1 MGSSSGRDRLLLPR
15 VAWDGL
21 REQIRKEIAAREDA
35 LPVVSAYR
43 WWARRPGRLFGA
55 ILDAAGPVRV
65 ADPFGGGG
73 TIAVEAARRKL
84 PVYVQDLYPWPIFG
98 MVTALTP
105 VAREAFAEASRK
117 LLSALEPLR
126 KSYVRQD
133 GRELTHILRVRMGRC
148 PRCGKE
154 LALFPD
160 PLVSLASRRAGETQA
175 YYGCAACGEI
185 WLGPRASAPQHCPNC
200 RRVLQIRFARG
211 QLRCPLCDHSDS
223 ASAFLE
229 SPPRWRPVLV
239 QEVGPKPRPR
249 IILRPAD
256 PMDPVNVRPASE
268 VFQELREP
276 IPPGQETNRLRSAGF
291 QTWGDLYTERQ
302 AAVLLEGLR
311 ALAKM
316 EDSVRDH
323 LALAL
328 LGAAEMPAFL
338 TRWERYHPKAI
349 EALAHHRYAHTLLA
363 VETNLLSTIGRGTL
377 PRRLCALQGVVEW
390 VHRELGADS
399 FARLLPD
406 LSERICPESGIH
418 LALGSSARMA
428 LKDGA
433 VDLIL
438 TDPPYHDDIQYGELA
453 RLFHFWLR
461 RYRELPDID
470 EGEEAVPNRA
480 RGNGH
485 EDYARILEDCF
496 LECRRV
502 LRQGGR
508 LVFTFRNREL
518 QAWQALCN
526 ALNRAGFRIHAI
538 AVIQTDE
545 LRDPTRK
552 GSRSLRHDLVL
563 ECMGLEAPAPNRPF
577 VHVGQG
583 REERALL
590 AAGLAMAE
598 ALRKGQSERLPE
610 IFRKWRRRLGPRE
623 RAWIQQ

>member
-1 MGSSSGRDRLLLPR
+1 MGSTSRSNGLLLPR
-15 VAWDGL
+15 IDWDLL
-21 REQIRKEIAAREDA
+21 REQIRKEIAAREDV

-73 TIAVEAARRKL
+73 TIAVEAARRGL
-84 PVYVQDLYPWPIFG
+84 PAYVQDLYPWPIFG
-98 MVTALTP
+98 MATAFTP
-105 VAREAFAEASRK
+105 VAPERLVEAGRK

-126 KSYVRQD
+126 QPYIRPD
-133 GRELTHILRVRMGRC
+133 GRELTHVLRVRLGRC
-148 PRCGKE
+148 PGCGKE

-185 WLGPRASAPQHCPNC
+185 WLGPRAHVPLHCPTC
-200 RRVLQIRFARG
+200 RRPLSIRSARDR
-211 QLRCPLCDHSDS
+211 LRCPLCERSDS
-223 ASAFLE
+223 AGAFLE
-229 SPPRWRPVLV
+229 APPRWRPVLV
-239 QEVGPKPRPR
+239 QEVVPGPRPR
-249 IILRPAD
+249 VILRPVD
-256 PMDPVNVRPASE
+256 PADPVNARPASE
-268 VFQELREP
+268 VFPELREP
-276 IPPGQETNRLRSAGF
+276 IPPGQETNRLRNAGF

-311 ALAKM
+311 ALA
-316 EDSVRDH
+316 ETESPIRDH

-338 TRWERYHPKAI
+338 TRWDRYHPKAI
-349 EALAHHRYAHTLLA
+349 EAMAHHRYAHTLLA
-363 VETNLLSTIGRGTL
+363 VETNLLSPVGRGTL
-377 PRRLCALQGVVEW
+377 PRRLRALQGMAEW
-390 VHRELGADS
+390 VRRELRVDS
-399 FARLLPD
+399 LPRLLPD
-406 LSERICPESGIH
+406 LSERVHPESGVY
-418 LALGSSARMA
+418 LALGSSVRMA

-433 VDLIL
+433 VDLVL
-438 TDPPYHDDIQYGELA
+438 TDPPYHDDVQYGELA

-461 RYRELPDID
+461 RYRPLPDID

-480 RGNGH
+480 RNGRGG
-485 EDYARILEDCF
+485 YAEILERCF

-502 LRQGGR
+502 LRPGGR

-518 QAWQALCN
+518 RAWQTLCVALG
-526 ALNRAGFRIHAI
+526 RAGFRIHAI
-538 AVIQTDE
+538 VVLRTDE

-552 GSRSLRHDLVL
+552 GSRSLRHDLIL
-563 ECMGLEAPAPNRPF
+563 ECAGPEVPAPVWPF
-577 VHVGQG
+577 VYAG
-583 REERALL
+583 RSSEERALL

-610 IFRKWRRRLGPRE
+610 VFHKWRRRLGLRE
-623 RAWIQQ
+623 GTWIR

>member
-1 MGSSSGRDRLLLPR
+1 MGSSSGRNGLLLPR

-65 ADPFGGGG
+65 ADPFGGAG

-84 PVYVQDLYPWPIFG
+84 PAYVQDLYPWPIFG
-98 MVTALTP
+98 MATALTP
-105 VAREAFAEASRK
+105 VAPEKFAEAGQN

-126 KSYVRQD
+126 KPYIRPD
-133 GRELTHILRVRMGRC
+133 GRELTHILRVRLGRC
-148 PRCGKE
+148 PGCGKE

-185 WLGPRASAPQHCPNC
+185 WLGPQASAPQRCPTC
-200 RRVLQIRFARG
+200 RTLLQIRFARG
-211 QLRCPLCDHSDS
+211 RLRCPLCDYSDS

-229 SPPRWRPVLV
+229 FPPRWRPVLA
-239 QEVGPKPRPR
+239 QEVGPGPRPR
-249 IILRPAD
+249 MILRPVD
-256 PMDPVNVRPASE
+256 PMDPVDARPASE
-268 VFQELREP
+268 VFPELREP
-276 IPPGQETNRLRSAGF
+276 IPPGQETNRLRNAGF

-311 ALAKM
+311 ALAEM
-316 EDSVRDH
+316 ESSVRDH

-349 EALAHHRYAHTLLA
+349 EAMAHHRYAHTLLA
-363 VETNLLSTIGRGTL
+363 VETNLLSPTGRGTL
-377 PRRLCALQGVVEW
+377 PRRLRALQGAAEW
-390 VHRELGADS
+390 IHRELGADF

-406 LSERICPESGIH
+406 LSERVRPESGVY
-418 LALGSSARMA
+418 LALGSSVRMA

-438 TDPPYHDDIQYGELA
+438 TDPPYHDDVQYGELA

-470 EGEEAVPNRA
+470 EEEEAVPNRA
-480 RGNGH
+480 RNGRKG
-485 EDYARILEDCF
+485 YARILERCL

-502 LRQGGR
+502 LHPGGR
-508 LVFTFRNREL
+508 LVFTFRNRKL

-526 ALNRAGFRIHAI
+526 ALNRAGFRIHAM
-538 AVIQTDE
+538 ATLRTDE

-552 GSRSLRHDLVL
+552 GSRSLRHDLIL
-563 ECMGLEAPAPNRPF
+563 ECMGPEAPAPARPY
-577 VHVGQG
+577 VYAG
-583 REERALL
+583 RSDEERALL

-610 IFRKWRRRLGPRE
+610 IFHKWRRRLGLRE
-623 RAWIQQ
+623 RAWIQ